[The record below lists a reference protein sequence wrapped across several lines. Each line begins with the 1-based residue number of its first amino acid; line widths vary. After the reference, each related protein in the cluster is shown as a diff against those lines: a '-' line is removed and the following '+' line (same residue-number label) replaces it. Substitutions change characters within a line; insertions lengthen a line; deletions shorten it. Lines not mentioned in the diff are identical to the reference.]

1 MPKETRN
8 RAIMDDTNG
17 KSFLGMV
24 VWNIGSMT
32 QDMPEL
38 VAVFLLAMA
47 ALLGL
52 GIARMF

>member
-1 MPKETRN
+1 
-8 RAIMDDTNG
+8 MDDTNG